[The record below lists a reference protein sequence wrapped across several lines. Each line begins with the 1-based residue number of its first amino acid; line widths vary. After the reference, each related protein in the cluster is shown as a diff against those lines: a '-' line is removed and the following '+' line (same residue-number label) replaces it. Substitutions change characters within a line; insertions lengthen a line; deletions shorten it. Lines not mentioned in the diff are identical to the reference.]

1 VTASGYREVSPKK
14 HSATV
19 NTPNTTPMVDAP
31 MHARSI
37 ALSGR
42 GPNAVM
48 LDWNDGLIVPRGSQ
62 LGRATA
68 ARSRDALSVGFHQP
82 RLRRDRPTPSDGLS
96 RTAGIFSTPPTSVG
110 YRPDSLNHPLH
121 RSSEHLRAAGL
132 PPKTCQLESM
142 SSAGCVRLASGV
154 ARTLG
159 IGMRIAGWGGFLL
172 SILVRFSSFPAERQS
187 SHRRKTY
194 GVRLQPP
201 ALDVLACW

>member
-1 VTASGYREVSPKK
+1 MTRSWICDSLGYREVSAQEAFGHCQYPK
-14 HSATV
+14 HDLD
-19 NTPNTTPMVDAP
+19 VDAP

-48 LDWNDGLIVPRGSQ
+48 LDCNDGLIVPRGSQ

-96 RTAGIFSTPPTSVG
+96 RTACISSTPPTSVG

-172 SILVRFSSFPAERQS
+172 NILIWFSLFLPSGNPS
-187 SHRRKTY
+187 STENIWRS
-194 GVRLQPP
+194 PS
-201 ALDVLACW
+201 ASCS